1 MQGMLGVNLFGAD
14 MPSPSQVA
22 ESPTVVA
29 DLANKSSKK
38 ERKVLHHASTEKMY
52 DQLKSVSSFMGL
64 ENMSR

>member
-52 DQLKSVSSFMGL
+52 D
-64 ENMSR
+64 